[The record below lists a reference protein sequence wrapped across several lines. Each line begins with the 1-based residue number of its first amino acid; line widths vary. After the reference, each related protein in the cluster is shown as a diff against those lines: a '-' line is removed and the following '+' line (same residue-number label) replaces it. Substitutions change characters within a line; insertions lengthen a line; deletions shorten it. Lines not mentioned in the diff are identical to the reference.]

1 MLIQA
6 LREDAELLDEVRH
19 IILTEDLL
27 ALPAQVAE
35 LIETQNQM
43 LATQDQMLKTQNQ
56 MLATQDQIL
65 RTQDQILRTQDR
77 MEGRLGNLEGERLE
91 RRLFRILPARLFP
104 MYGLRRP
111 RVLLNEVGESPLKQE
126 FVDRLGDAAAAGI
139 ISDEQYGRLLDTDLI
154 MSARRRKDGKVFYI
168 AVEASGAIARTDIV
182 RAVESSEA
190 LRAIYDETTLPVV
203 VGHTIQADMAKL
215 ADEKDVV
222 AIIVAQDR
230 AS

>member
-1 MLIQA
+1 MTIQTEADIIRVIIENRRLLIQA

-43 LATQDQMLKTQNQ
+43 LE
-56 MLATQDQIL
+56 
-65 RTQDQILRTQDR
+65 TQDQILRTQDR